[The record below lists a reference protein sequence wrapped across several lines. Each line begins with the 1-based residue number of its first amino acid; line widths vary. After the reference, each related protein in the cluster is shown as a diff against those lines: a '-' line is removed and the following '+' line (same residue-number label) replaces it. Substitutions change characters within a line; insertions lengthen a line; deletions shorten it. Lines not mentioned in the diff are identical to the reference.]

1 MPEEKIE
8 QKAAEEKK
16 EELLLS
22 EEVYLTSGTHIGTRQ
37 KTAGMMPFIY
47 KVRNDGLYIIDVRKT
62 DERLKIAAKFLARFD
77 PSKILVVSVR
87 QYGHKPITEFAKHV
101 GAVALPGRFVP
112 GTLTNPKLNN
122 YIEPDV
128 ILITDP
134 MVDAQALS
142 EASSIGIPIVALCDT
157 NNETKFVDLLIPT
170 NNKGRRALA
179 IIYWLLTREIL
190 LEKGK
195 IKSREEFKLAVE
207 DFEAEI

>member
-1 MPEEKIE
+1 MPEEETE
-8 QKAAEEKK
+8 QKVVEKK

-22 EEVYLTSGTHIGTRQ
+22 EDVYLTSGTHIGTRQ
-37 KTAGMMPFIY
+37 KTAGMMSFIY

-62 DERLKIAAKFLARFD
+62 DERIKIAAKFLARFE

-101 GAVALPGRFVP
+101 GAIALPGRFVP

-157 NNETKFVDLLIPT
+157 NNEVKFVDLLIPT

-195 IKSREEFKLAVE
+195 IKSREEFKPTVE

>member
-37 KTAGMMPFIY
+37 KTAGMIPFIY

-77 PSKILVVSVR
+77 PSKIIVASVR
-87 QYGHKPITEFAKHV
+87 QYGHKPITEFAKHI

-195 IKSREEFKLAVE
+195 IKSREEFKLTVE

>member
-62 DERLKIAAKFLARFD
+62 DERLKVAAKFLARFD

-195 IKSREEFKLAVE
+195 IKSRDEFKLTVE

>member
-1 MPEEKIE
+1 
-8 QKAAEEKK
+8 
-16 EELLLS
+16 
-22 EEVYLTSGTHIGTRQ
+22 
-37 KTAGMMPFIY
+37 
-47 KVRNDGLYIIDVRKT
+47 
-62 DERLKIAAKFLARFD
+62 RLKVAAKFLARFD
-77 PSKILVVSVR
+77 SSKIIVVSVR
-87 QYGHKPITEFAKHV
+87 QYGHKPITEFAKHI

>member
-62 DERLKIAAKFLARFD
+62 DERLKVAAKFLARFD
-77 PSKILVVSVR
+77 PSKIIVVSVR

-195 IKSREEFKLAVE
+195 IKSRDEFKLAVE

>member
-8 QKAAEEKK
+8 QKTAEEKK

-62 DERLKIAAKFLARFD
+62 DERLKVAAKFLARFD
-77 PSKILVVSVR
+77 PSKIIVVSVR

-195 IKSREEFKLAVE
+195 IKSRDEFKLTVE